1 MQRSASVLQRVV
13 TVILGGGRGTRLFP
27 LTERRAKPAVSFG
40 GKYRLIDIPI
50 SNTINSGIRKIF
62 VLTQFLS
69 AGLHSHITR
78 TYRMDGFS
86 QGFVEILAA
95 EQTPTQKAWFQ
106 GTADAVRHGLRYS
119 ERTPHD
125 HVLILSGDQLYRM
138 DFGDMLDT
146 HLRSDADLTLAATLI
161 REEDVPRMGILRID
175 AGGRVAGF
183 VEKPESREMRDAL
196 VVPESVRGRLAASP
210 GEKRHFAS
218 MGIFLFRRQALCQLL
233 SDGKRQDLPREVIPA
248 AFERYKVVFHP
259 FDGYWED
266 VGTLRSFFEANL
278 DLAGPMPKFDLYDPL
293 HPFFSRYR
301 NLPAPKIQNTRLDQA
316 LVAEGAIIEGA
327 DLSRVVVG
335 LRSVIRPGATIRN
348 SVLIGN
354 DYYEGEENGEPR
366 RPEIGRDTLIE
377 GAVIDKNVVIG
388 DGCAIR
394 DKTGAPDMDHPLY
407 TIRDGIVVI
416 RDGKVLPPGTA
427 I

>member
-1 MQRSASVLQRVV
+1 MHPSASVLQRVV
-13 TVILGGGRGTRLFP
+13 TVILGGGRGTRLYP

-50 SNTINSGIRKIF
+50 SNSINSGIRKIF

-95 EQTPTQKAWFQ
+95 EQTPTRKTWFQ

-119 ERTPHD
+119 ARTPHD

-138 DFGDMLDT
+138 DFADMLRT
-146 HLRSDADLTLAATLI
+146 HLDSRADVTLAATLVG
-161 REEDVPRMGILRID
+161 EENVPRMGILRID
-175 AGGRVAGF
+175 ADGRVVGF
-183 VEKPESREMRDAL
+183 VEKPESPETRETLA
-196 VVPESVRGRLAASP
+196 VPEMVRGRLAARP
-210 GEKRHFAS
+210 GEKRHLAS
-218 MGIFLFRRQALCQLL
+218 MGIFLFRRQALYDLL
-233 SDGKRQDLPREVIPA
+233 ADGKRQDLPREVIPA
-248 AFERYKVVFHP
+248 AFERLKVVFHP

-266 VGTLRSFFEANL
+266 VGTLRTFFEANL
-278 DLAGPMPKFDLYDPL
+278 DLAGPMPRFDLYDPVNPL
-293 HPFFSRYR
+293 FSRYR
-301 NLPAPKIQNTRLDQA
+301 NLPAAKIQNTHLDRA

-327 DLSRVVVG
+327 SLSRVVVG

-354 DYYEGEENGEPR
+354 DFYESEEDGGPR
-366 RPEIGRDTLIE
+366 RPEIGRNTLIE
-377 GAVIDKNVVIG
+377 TAVIDKNAVIG
-388 DGCAIR
+388 EGCVIR
-394 DKTGAPDMDHPLY
+394 DKTGAPDSDHPLY
-407 TIRDGIVVI
+407 TVRDGITVI
-416 RDGKVLPPGTA
+416 RDGTVLPPGTM